1 MLVNILET
9 LLMRRFSILFAIAT
23 VAFVIVTVQTDRSA
37 KGQTAA
43 PEPLRMPGDRPIDI
57 QHLRLDLK
65 VDLPKK
71 TVDAR
76 ASMTV
81 RSLRKINTIT
91 LDAVDFEVKK
101 VSYAIGKQ
109 GKEVAAHFSQ
119 DGGKL
124 IVDLD
129 PPWPADQSATLHI
142 DYRVREPR
150 AGLHFFGP
158 TDAEPE
164 VPLTVWS
171 QGESI
176 TNRYWIPCLDQPNQ
190 KQSTELVVTVAE
202 GNEVLSNGTL
212 VDRKV
217 NDDKTVTFHWKQ
229 EKPHASYLVTLVVG
243 PFDVV
248 TEEWHKKPVM
258 YYVPKGRKDD
268 VARTFGRTPEMLE
281 FFSKRFGVEYP
292 WEKYAQVVVEQFNAG
307 GMENTSAT
315 TLTDRALHDQRSMLD
330 SSPDGLISHELGHQW
345 WGDLLTC
352 KDWAHIWLNEGFAS
366 YCEVLWAEHSKGK
379 DEAEYE
385 LIQKARG
392 AIGGGKTRPVVDH
405 RYPHPEAMFDARAYP
420 KGAWVLNML
429 RKKLG
434 EEAFWKGIQQY
445 ASDFK
450 YQSVET
456 SDFRK
461 VMEKVSGRDL
471 ERFFYDWTERPGHPV
486 LEVATEYLPETKQ
499 LRVGVKQTQ
508 TGEAFHFPL
517 TLAVQWPNSGDGPQT
532 PTTKVFNQDITE
544 KEQVLF
550 LNVKDRPTSVEVD
563 SDLAV
568 LAEIKEA
575 KSHDLWLAQLN
586 RGSSAPASVASRIR
600 AARHFA
606 ESKRPEDREA
616 LAKTLAEEKFYGV
629 AVEIAAALGE
639 SGGDTSR
646 DALIAGLKH
655 ENPKVRRACADAL
668 GKFSKDAKA
677 AATLKALLEK
687 GDKSY
692 FVEAAAVGAYGKM
705 RQKDVVAVLT
715 PWLDK
720 PSHGEV
726 IRSAALHGLGEA
738 QDPAVLDT
746 LIGWTKRGRSRY
758 DRAAALT
765 ALGRLAQ
772 TANPTDEQRA
782 KIVTAVSACLEGE
795 QPLILRS
802 AVGTL
807 RDLGRSA
814 APSLAALEALQ
825 RHDPSDRV
833 RDLAKTAIDQIRK
846 NEQTPVEL
854 TRLREELETLRKSQ
868 EQLRERLEKYEK
880 LERKGAGE
888 D

>member
-1 MLVNILET
+1 
-9 LLMRRFSILFAIAT
+9 MRRFSILLVIAAVAISFLA
-23 VAFVIVTVQTDRSA
+23 VRLDRFA

-43 PEPLRMPGDRPIDI
+43 TEPLRTPGDRPIDI
-57 QHLRLDLK
+57 QHVRLDLK

-76 ASMTV
+76 ASMSV

-91 LDAVDFEVKK
+91 LDAVDFEVKS
-101 VSYAIGKQ
+101 VSYTAGKQ
-109 GKEVAAHFSQ
+109 EKETTARFSQ
-119 DGGKL
+119 GGGKL
-124 IVDLD
+124 VIDLD
-129 PPWPADQSATLHI
+129 PPWPADQAGTLHI
-142 DYRVREPR
+142 DYRIREPR

-164 VPLTVWS
+164 VPYTVWS

-190 KQSTELVVTVAE
+190 KQTTELVVTVAE

-212 VDRKV
+212 VERKV

-229 EKPHASYLVTLVVG
+229 DKPHASYLVTLVVG

-268 VARTFGRTPEMLE
+268 VARTFGRTREMLE

-292 WEKYAQVVVEQFNAG
+292 WDKYAQVVVEQFNAG

-315 TLTDRALHDQRSMLD
+315 TLTDRALHDKRAMLD

-379 DEAEYE
+379 DEADYE
-385 LIQKARG
+385 LIHKARG

-445 ASDFK
+445 ANDFK

-486 LEVATEYLPETKQ
+486 LEIATEYLPDTKQ
-499 LRVGVKQTQ
+499 LRVAVKQTQ
-508 TGEAFHFPL
+508 ASEAFQFPL
-517 TLAVQWPNSGDGPQT
+517 TLAAQWPTTGDGPQT

-550 LNVKDRPTSVEVD
+550 LNVKDRPTRVEVD
-563 SDLAV
+563 PDLSV
-568 LAEIKEA
+568 LAEIKET
-575 KSHDLWLAQLN
+575 KSRELWLAQLN
-586 RGSSAPASVASRIR
+586 GASSGPASVASRVR
-600 AARHFA
+600 AAQYFGQ
-606 ESKRPEDREA
+606 SKRPEDREA
-616 LAKTLAEEKFYGV
+616 LAKALKEEKFYGV
-629 AVEIAAALGE
+629 AVEIVTALGE
-639 SGGDTSR
+639 SGGDASR

-655 ENPKVRRACADAL
+655 DQPKVRRACADAL
-668 GKFSKDAKA
+668 GKFSKDAKVA
-677 AATLKALLEK
+677 AALKALLEK
-687 GDKSY
+687 GDESY
-692 FVEAAAVGAYGKM
+692 FVEAAALSAYAKM
-705 RQKDVVAVLT
+705 KQKDTVAVLT

-726 IRSAALHGLGEA
+726 IRSAALNGLGDA
-738 QDPAVLDT
+738 QDVAALDT
-746 LIGWTKRGRSRY
+746 LITWTKRGNSRY
-758 DRAAALT
+758 NRAAALT
-765 ALGRLAQ
+765 ALGKLAQ
-772 TANPTDEQRA
+772 SANPSDEQRT
-782 KIVTAVSACLEGE
+782 KIVKAVSACLDGE

-802 AVGTL
+802 SVGTL

-833 RDLAKTAIDQIRK
+833 RDLAKTAIEQIRK

-854 TRLREELETLRKSQ
+854 TRLREELETLRKTQ

-880 LERKGAGE
+880 LERKGTGE